1 MIYIYIIS
9 VAVAQMSLLVKQ
21 VPSGEEQG
29 ETSVFAGYDDDDDN
43 NNNNNNN
50 NNNILRERVQISV
63 GNPIMGNGPD

>member
-9 VAVAQMSLLVKQ
+9 VAVAQMALLVKQ

-50 NNNILRERVQISV
+50 DNNNNILIIMVNIS
-63 GNPIMGNGPD
+63 NNSPK

>member
-9 VAVAQMSLLVKQ
+9 VAVAQMSLLVK

-29 ETSVFAGYDDDDDN
+29 ETSVFSGYDDN

-50 NNNILRERVQISV
+50 IVIIMVKYISNNS
-63 GNPIMGNGPD
+63 PK

>member
-29 ETSVFAGYDDDDDN
+29 ETSVFSGYDDN

-50 NNNILRERVQISV
+50 IVIIMVKYISNNS
-63 GNPIMGNGPD
+63 PK

>member
-21 VPSGEEQG
+21 VPSGEGQG
-29 ETSVFAGYDDDDDN
+29 ETSVFAGYDDDD

-50 NNNILRERVQISV
+50 NNNILIKMVNIS
-63 GNPIMGNGPD
+63 NNSPK